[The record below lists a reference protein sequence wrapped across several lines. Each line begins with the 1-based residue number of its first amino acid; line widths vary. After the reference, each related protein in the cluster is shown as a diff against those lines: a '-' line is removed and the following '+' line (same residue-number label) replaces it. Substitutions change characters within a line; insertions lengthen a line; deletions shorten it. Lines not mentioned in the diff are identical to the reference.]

1 MACAACAISVEST
14 LNNVDGVNKVNVN
27 FATRT
32 VQIDYNSDIVNPND
46 FKKAVE
52 AFGYNL
58 ILESDSENSVEIEQT
73 KDIKK
78 LTRDVIGS
86 FALSIPVFIMSMF
99 FHHYHNLN
107 WIMMFLTLFVIVI
120 FGKSFYQIAFKQA
133 KHGKANMDTLVAL
146 STGFSFIFSFIN
158 TIYPQWLIK
167 NGVEPHVYYE
177 SAAIIV
183 SFILTGRLLE
193 SRSRLKTSSALK
205 NLIGL
210 QPKTITLVDGNEE
223 RDIDLRVAEPG
234 MLIKVRPG
242 ERVPV
247 DGIIVSGQSFVDE
260 STITGEPIPNEKIQG
275 EKVFAG
281 TVNQSGVFIFEATGV
296 GNNTV
301 LGQIIKAVKHAQ
313 GSKAPVQNLADKIAG
328 IFVPIVIGIAL
339 LSFCLW
345 FFIGGFPYITHA
357 VLTMVTVLVIACP
370 CALGLAT
377 PTAIIVGVGKGAEN
391 GILIRDASSLEN
403 ACKISVVAFD
413 KTGTLTEGKPE
424 VEEIVWEHGY
434 NSDFNIAAILSAE
447 SASEHPLAKAI
458 SNYFLLK
465 EYKIE
470 TITNFKSHAGL
481 GITADIANT
490 FIGIGNIKFLDSIGM
505 KPSLH
510 IIHESERLLQQG
522 YTIVYAGLENKIIS
536 IIALTDKIKPTAL
549 KAITMLKEMK
559 IKTILL
565 TGDNTQTASIV
576 SEKLGLD
583 EFKAALL
590 PAQKAEHIANIKQKG
605 NIVAM
610 IGDGI
615 NDAQALTEANVSMA
629 MGKGSDIAIDVADLT
644 IVSSDPVK
652 VAQAIKLSKYTI
664 KAVKQ
669 NLFWAFIYNIIG
681 IPVAAGILFPF
692 FGYLLNPMI
701 AGAAMALSSV
711 SVITNSLR
719 LRYVK
724 F

>member
-14 LNNVDGVNKVNVN
+14 LNNVNGVSKAIVN

-32 VQIDYNSDIVNPND
+32 VQIDFNSEVVSPENL
-46 FKKAVE
+46 KKAVE
-52 AFGYNL
+52 AFGYSL
-58 ILESDSENSVEIEQT
+58 IIDSDSENSVEIEQT
-73 KDIKK
+73 KEIKK

-107 WIMMFLTLFVIVI
+107 WIMMILTLCVIVF

-133 KHGKANMDTLVAL
+133 SHGKANMDTLVAL
-146 STGFSFIFSFIN
+146 STGFSFLFSFIN
-158 TIYPQWLIK
+158 TVYPQWLIN

-210 QPKTITLVDGNEE
+210 QPKTITIIDGDDE
-223 RDIDLRVAEPG
+223 REIDLRVAEPG
-234 MLIKVRPG
+234 MQIKVRPG
-242 ERVPV
+242 ERIPV
-247 DGIIVSGQSFVDE
+247 DGVLISGKSFVDE
-260 STITGEPIPNEKIQG
+260 STITGEPIPNEKVPG

-281 TVNQSGVFIFEATGV
+281 TVNQSGTFIFEATSV
-296 GNNTV
+296 GNNSV
-301 LGQIIKAVKHAQ
+301 LGQIIKAVKRAQ

-328 IFVPIVIGIAL
+328 IFVPIVMGIAL
-339 LSFCLW
+339 LSFALW
-345 FFIGGFPYITHA
+345 FFIGGFPFITHA
-357 VLTMVTVLVIACP
+357 VLSLVTVLVIACP

-377 PTAIIVGVGKGAEN
+377 PTAIMVGVGKGAEN
-391 GILIRDASSLEN
+391 GILIRDAASLEN

-434 NSDFNIAAILSAE
+434 NSNFNMTAILSVE

-458 SNYFLLK
+458 SNYFLHK

-470 TITNFKSHAGL
+470 QITNFKNHAGL
-481 GITADIANT
+481 GITAEIENNS
-490 FIGIGNIKFLDSIGM
+490 IGIGSLKFLDNLGM
-505 KPSLH
+505 MPSQY
-510 IIHESERLLQQG
+510 IIKESERLLIHG
-522 YTIVYAGLENKIIS
+522 YTVVYAGIGNKIIS
-536 IIALTDKIKPTAL
+536 IIALTDKIKPSAL

-576 SEKLGLD
+576 AERLGLD

-590 PAQKAEHIANIKQKG
+590 PAQKAEYIINLKKHG

-644 IVSSDPVK
+644 LVSSDPVK
-652 VAQAIKLSKYTI
+652 VAQAIKLSKFTI

-669 NLFWAFIYNIIG
+669 NLFWAFVYNVIG

-692 FGYLLNPMI
+692 FGYLLNPMV

-711 SVITNSLR
+711 SVVTNSLR